1 MRSDI
6 EILFLLSGLVL
17 IALIFLSSLIL
28 LFVAYFFAR
37 DIFEY
42 LSNSPAVISRRRT
55 LGWEPIGRFLF
66 ISSVGTL
73 MIFSRK
79 SIRNGELDA
88 KDYEALPVGLRRIIL
103 FSNWMMLVL
112 STIAIIG
119 AVLGKVNGWLS

>member
-6 EILFLLSGLVL
+6 EILTLLSGLVV

-37 DIFEY
+37 DIFKC
-42 LSNSPAVISRRRT
+42 LSNSPAVISRKRT

-88 KDYEALPVGLRRIIL
+88 KNYETLPVGLRRMIL

-112 STIAIIG
+112 SAIAIIG
-119 AVLGKVNGWLS
+119 VVLGKVNGWLS

>member
-37 DIFEY
+37 DIFKC

-103 FSNWMMLVL
+103 FSNLMMLVL

>member
-17 IALIFLSSLIL
+17 ISLIFLSSLIL

-42 LSNSPAVISRRRT
+42 LSNSPAVISRKRT

-103 FSNWMMLVL
+103 FSNGMMLVL

>member
-28 LFVAYFFAR
+28 LFVAYFFAG
-37 DIFEY
+37 DIFKC

-88 KDYEALPVGLRRIIL
+88 KDCEALPVGLRRIIL
-103 FSNWMMLVL
+103 FFNWMMLVL

>member
-17 IALIFLSSLIL
+17 IALVFLSSLIL
-28 LFVAYFFAR
+28 LFVAYFFAQ
-37 DIFEY
+37 DIFKC
-42 LSNSPAVISRRRT
+42 LSNSPAVISRKRT

-66 ISSVGTL
+66 ISSVGAL

-103 FSNWMMLVL
+103 CSNWMMLVL
-112 STIAIIG
+112 SAIAIIG
-119 AVLGKVNGWLS
+119 VVLGKVNGWLS